1 MKDIIITVIIGVS
14 IIISSLVISM
24 NLPGRY
30 RVSMDNVFGA
40 VKYDSVTGRTWR
52 LGKTQI
58 MEIKDYGHAF
68 EEPKQEG
75 K

>member
-1 MKDIIITVIIGVS
+1 MKDIIIAVIIGIS
-14 IIISSLVISM
+14 IIISSLIIGI

-30 RVSMDNVFGA
+30 KVSMDSVFGA

-52 LGKTQI
+52 LGKTQV
-58 MEIKDYGHAF
+58 MEIKDYGLAF
-68 EEPKQEG
+68 EEPKQEE